1 MIVLIGKLMD
11 EANGYLQ
18 VAYPSMTGVAEARI
32 PQRAVARREQIT
44 NGRVALLVRSTREFD
59 SESQFSGRN
68 SPYHVT
74 DEHLRIVDAFE
85 NEEPI
90 DLDDYDDEVPMM
102 DVDDAP
108 TITIV
113 GDNGEAPTASDD
125 QVWGQGLFAGGRRD
139 NACDWRFTPT
149 RRRAFVFLEE
159 DEQHGMAPT
168 AASVNNAA
176 GAPCSYHIFNPN
188 YASEK
193 RPMGAHLGVFGKD
206 YYPLPYE
213 RGFEPILQYAEENGW
228 KASVTAYGEGKVA
241 RLDCDVS
248 QAGHTKDATAIRMGS
263 LARNFDESFS
273 NDIINGLSDLYRY
286 GFTVY
291 NSLDGSSA
299 FKIEA
304 TAMRAKCSNMA
315 MFSTSRSNVLS
326 MKHTSSLEF
335 FDFESL
341 GEKINEVIL
350 ACQRELVSM
359 ELLKHVPTTSELL
372 ERIMTLS
379 ERKGLITKPQ
389 IVRNDDG
396 VVTSLNRGYMWKVLG
411 LGMTHPSE
419 SWVNVTN
426 KEKGS
431 LYHVYNVLT
440 GALTH
445 KPIYNEPGKKAL
457 KGSTL
462 NFGTLDRRLKTTHSM
477 LMEIGGKA
485 IKTYF
490 GESGEI
496 TEDKL
501 EDMKARVN
509 DMGLL
514 DDVPMFSEVL
524 Y

>member
-11 EANGYLQ
+11 ESNGFLQ

-32 PQRAVARREQIT
+32 PQKAVARREQIT
-44 NGRVALLVRSTREFD
+44 NGRVALLLRNTRDYDIETQFVGRS
-59 SESQFSGRN
+59 

-85 NEEPI
+85 NDEAI
-90 DLDDYDDEVPMM
+90 DIDDYDDEVPVM

-108 TITIV
+108 TITLV
-113 GDNGEAPTASDD
+113 GDDGEAPTVSDD

-139 NACDWRFTPT
+139 NTCDWRFIPV
-149 RRRAFVFLEE
+149 RRPAFVFVNEE
-159 DEQHGMAPT
+159 GANGMGPT
-168 AASVNNAA
+168 AAAVNDAK
-176 GAPCSYHIFNPN
+176 GTPCSYHIFNPN
-188 YASEK
+188 YASNK

-206 YYPLPYE
+206 YYPMDYE
-213 RGFEPILQYAEENGW
+213 KGFEPILKYAEENGW

-248 QAGHTKDATAIRMGS
+248 QAGHTKDATRIRMGS
-263 LARNFDESFS
+263 LARHFDESMS

-286 GFTVY
+286 GFTVH

-299 FKIEA
+299 FKITA

-315 MFSTSRSNVLS
+315 MFSTSRSNILS

-341 GEKINEVIL
+341 GEKINDVIL
-350 ACQRELVSM
+350 ACQQELVSM
-359 ELLKHVPTTSELL
+359 EMLQHVPTTPELL

-379 ERKGLITKPQ
+379 ERRGLITKPQ
-389 IVRNDDG
+389 IIRDDDG
-396 VVTSLNRGYMWKVLG
+396 QVTSLNRGYMWKVLG
-411 LGMTHPSE
+411 HGMTHPSE

-445 KPIYNEPGKKAL
+445 KPIYSEAGKKAL

-462 NFGTLDRRLKTTHSM
+462 NFKTLDKRLGTTHSM

-485 IKTYF
+485 IQTYF
-490 GESGEI
+490 GKSGEI
-496 TEDKL
+496 TEGNL
-501 EDMKARVN
+501 EDMKAHVN